1 MIAASLVVGLFVVF
15 SCVVVPAVNC
25 ADDDISAFAVGLFVE
40 YSCVVGPAVDFAGL
54 AVAALMVGFLV
65 ICSCVVGTAMDF
77 AAVVVAAV
85 FVDSFLVLCSFV
97 VEPGVDSPA
106 VAEFVVSSANVVL
119 SGVLEVAFRVVKDSV
134 DRLACV
140 VEILVEKL
148 CVKIEEVVGFVL
160 VDVNRTGLVT
170 LQVVSKC
177 LKVAC
182 IFNSLIFNA
191 VSKLAVY
198 AKMVESDVMEFNVF
212 TADMA
217 LMIKASAS

>member
-1 MIAASLVVGLFVVF
+1 
-15 SCVVVPAVNC
+15 
-25 ADDDISAFAVGLFVE
+25 
-40 YSCVVGPAVDFAGL
+40 
-54 AVAALMVGFLV
+54 
-65 ICSCVVGTAMDF
+65 MDF

-97 VEPGVDSPA
+97 VEPAVDSPAVA

-148 CVKIEEVVGFVL
+148 CVNIEEVVGSVL

-177 LKVAC
+177 LKVAS
-182 IFNSLIFNA
+182 IFNRFIFNA